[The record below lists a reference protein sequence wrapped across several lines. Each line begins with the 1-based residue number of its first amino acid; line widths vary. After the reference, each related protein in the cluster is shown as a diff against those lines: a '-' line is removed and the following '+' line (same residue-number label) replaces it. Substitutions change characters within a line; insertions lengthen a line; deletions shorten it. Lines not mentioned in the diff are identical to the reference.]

1 MDAVA
6 HAVIHHGNI
15 VVGATAGEVILLV
28 DEGTQFQ
35 RLFAEPAG
43 LIGATPTG
51 TPLEDGTCA
60 ADAVRQARPVFINS
74 LKELQERFWRSA
86 LVAADGGFESS
97 ATIPLLVDGVP
108 IGAMAFYFTVPV
120 SFDHEYEA
128 LLTSVA
134 QHCAQALDRARL
146 YESTQHARADAERA
160 NRIKDEFVSIV
171 SHELRTPLNAIL
183 GWTAML
189 QRGTLAGEKA
199 TRALQSISDNAT
211 RQARLIEE
219 LLDFSRVAAGR
230 TVLHMEPVDMRE
242 LIRGVVESMTP
253 TAVARAI
260 ELRLSSVPPVEV
272 SGDIRRLEQVFF
284 NLVDNALKFTPKGG
298 QVAMDVRIVDGHVE
312 VQLTDTGVGIEP
324 EFLQCVF
331 DRFRQGDSTTSRAYG
346 GLGLGLSIAKHLVEA
361 HQGEISA
368 ESKGK
373 DRGATFTVRLP
384 VAPQR
389 TQEVAEARRPA
400 ESAGGLP
407 DTEPALDGLRVL
419 VVDDEADA
427 REIMVHILETSG
439 ASVTMAENARDA
451 LNILEHAA
459 IDALVADIAMPGE
472 DGFALIQKVRAS
484 VSPGVAAI
492 PAAAVTA
499 FTREEHRQHALAAGF
514 QLHLGKPIQPADL
527 VRAVDQLVHRVASR

>member
-1 MDAVA
+1 
-6 HAVIHHGNI
+6 
-15 VVGATAGEVILLV
+15 
-28 DEGTQFQ
+28 
-35 RLFAEPAG
+35 
-43 LIGATPTG
+43 
-51 TPLEDGTCA
+51 
-60 ADAVRQARPVFINS
+60 
-74 LKELQERFWRSA
+74 
-86 LVAADGGFESS
+86 
-97 ATIPLLVDGVP
+97 
-108 IGAMAFYFTVPV
+108 
-120 SFDHEYEA
+120 
-128 LLTSVA
+128 
-134 QHCAQALDRARL
+134 
-146 YESTQHARADAERA
+146 
-160 NRIKDEFVSIV
+160 
-171 SHELRTPLNAIL
+171 
-183 GWTAML
+183 
-189 QRGTLAGEKA
+189 
-199 TRALQSISDNAT
+199 
-211 RQARLIEE
+211 
-219 LLDFSRVAAGR
+219 
-230 TVLHMEPVDMRE
+230 
-242 LIRGVVESMTP
+242 
-253 TAVARAI
+253 
-260 ELRLSSVPPVEV
+260 
-272 SGDIRRLEQVFF
+272 VFF